1 MVRGMRTVHP
11 PLLFGEGVSVEP
23 EGILQ
28 ASTRVTNFDRPEH
41 VYKLFCISLDDLY
54 FFVTHR
60 VGGHHEHE
68 SHKFGQGD

>member
-28 ASTRVTNFDRPEH
+28 ASTWVTNFDRPEH

-54 FFVTHR
+54 FFVTH
-60 VGGHHEHE
+60 
-68 SHKFGQGD
+68 